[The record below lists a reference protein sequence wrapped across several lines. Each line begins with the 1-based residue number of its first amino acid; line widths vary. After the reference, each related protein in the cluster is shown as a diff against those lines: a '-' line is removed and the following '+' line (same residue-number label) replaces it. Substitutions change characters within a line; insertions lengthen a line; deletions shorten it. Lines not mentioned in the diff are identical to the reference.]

1 MTTSAPG
8 ADHGLT
14 PPAEGGEIR
23 AIADQLM
30 DIMRLLRELEDQ
42 KRGESL
48 GSDRFVALAEE
59 AEVQGRLVFR
69 WTGLQLEVA
78 RDAARRRAI
87 GQLDAGLRIVDLV
100 PRPLD
105 RILAAWREAQVRLEI
120 AKPGSD
126 EAEEAAAR
134 IERLRDEY
142 QAIAASQAIDAAKL
156 AEYPAGSARRV
167 SRTRRDEA
175 C

>member
-1 MTTSAPG
+1 MTSSAPG
-8 ADHGLT
+8 ADHGAT
-14 PPAEGGEIR
+14 PPTEGGEIR

-78 RDAARRRAI
+78 RDAARRRAL
-87 GQLDAGLRIVDLV
+87 GQIDADLRIVDLV

-105 RILAAWREAQVRLEI
+105 RVLAAWREAQIRLEI

-142 QAIAASQAIDAAKL
+142 QALAAAQAIEAGEL
-156 AEYPAGSARRV
+156 AGYPAKSARGV
-167 SRTRRDEA
+167 GRTRRDEA